1 MSVNEEIQ
9 SLLDLQAKDLEHAEL
24 EAQVKRLEASSART
38 RRDLAEEQATVAA
51 LRDRLKDLERS
62 SRLKNLEVDELHVH
76 TRDYQKR
83 LDEGIISFK
92 EMEALRVKIQTERQ
106 RMSVLE
112 DEALASMETIE
123 TTRADLAQSEQT
135 LVERTRT
142 LTEQGTRIGAQI
154 AQTRQETAACLA
166 ERARI
171 AALTRPHLLA
181 RYDNLHREFPNPV
194 VSITN
199 GSCSGCKLKVSGNT
213 IERARHASD
222 VVTCENC
229 SRILYV
235 G

>member
-24 EAQVKRLEASSART
+24 EAQVKRLEASAART
-38 RRDLAEEQATVAA
+38 RRDMGEEQAAVAA

-92 EMEALRVKIQTERQ
+92 EMEALRVKIQTERHH
-106 RMSVLE
+106 MSALE

-123 TTRADLAQSEQT
+123 TTRTELARREQA
-135 LVERTRT
+135 LVERTRA
-142 LTEQGTRIGAQI
+142 LTDEGMRIDAQV
-154 AQTRQETAACLA
+154 AQTRQEIAACLA

-171 AALTRPHLLA
+171 AVQTRAHLLA
-181 RYDNLHREFPNPV
+181 RYDNLRREFPNPV
-194 VSITN
+194 VLISN
-199 GSCSGCKLKVSGNT
+199 GSCSGCKLRVSGNT
-213 IERARHASD
+213 VERARHASD